1 MYFASGYA
9 KWLARDRPGK
19 GAVAE
24 QNAVLRAVLRARG
37 PMRMVRP
44 NYTPI
49 LAQFAKRTERFGGDL
64 VELQYAALPPL
75 HELQR
80 RQIFTESRAKG
91 CFRKISYV
99 PLKRVHFCVDAVRNG
114 GGTWRTPFAVVKHL

>member
-1 MYFASGYA
+1 MRQGKAHLVPERPAVGLRRVMHRQEGAFNSFPTMYFPSRYA
-9 KWLARDRPGK
+9 EWLARDRPGK

-37 PMRMVRP
+37 PLRMIRP
-44 NYTPI
+44 DYKRI
-49 LAQFAKRTERFGGDL
+49 LEPVAKRTKRFGGDL

-80 RQIFTESRAKG
+80 RQIFTK
-91 CFRKISYV
+91 
-99 PLKRVHFCVDAVRNG
+99 
-114 GGTWRTPFAVVKHL
+114 